1 MMAELHLTEPEPEP
15 SSSGDQMLATVA
27 GEAKALAADAQSD
40 LASLESRLMAALET
54 KADRNHEH
62 PDLRGPV
69 ELLRQQVSDLEKRID
84 DLVAHVDEAIEAEA
98 EAMAQNET
106 SPTQVTVPTIEEQ
119 QPPPTSTEPM
129 PRKTRHPML
138 KVLLGG

>member
-1 MMAELHLTEPEPEP
+1 MAELHLTEPGPEP

-40 LASLESRLMAALET
+40 LAALESRLMAALET

-69 ELLRQQVSDLEKRID
+69 ELLRQQVMDLEKRLD

-98 EAMAQNET
+98 EAIQNET
-106 SPTQVTVPTIEEQ
+106 SATQVAVPTIEEQ